1 MKSMKWIVLEE
12 DPRPDN
18 YIVIMETEKD
28 RKLQL
33 EKKPCSIFSSCN
45 EAMIR
50 ARELRSLYKVTNI
63 RLFRQEGSSAVV

>member
-1 MKSMKWIVLEE
+1 MKSLKWIVLEE
-12 DPRPDN
+12 DPKPDN
-18 YIVIMETEKD
+18 YIAIMETEMD

-33 EKKPCSIFSSCN
+33 EKKNCSIFTSCN

-63 RLFRQEGSSAVV
+63 RLFRQEGISAM